1 MMVESPFPSQCGI
14 WSSEH
19 VNREQS
25 LANML
30 QIYKCFFKRDL
41 FSCRA
46 SWRSSCTTR
55 LSSHLVG
62 RVVLRSWRRAVF
74 SSSLLIYSYA
84 HPSQEALLFFLQESL
99 IERSTTTIRSPVG
112 LFQFV
117 EILVALLQ
125 QFHFRLTL
133 RKVPRSPFEARLEGR
148 VHGTTSLLVDEL
160 TELRRAVLELLG
172 RRRRRRRMRRRS
184 RLHRQRQQQQQK

>member
-1 MMVESPFPSQCGI
+1 MRI
-14 WSSEH
+14 LH
-19 VNREQS
+19 KKR
-25 LANML
+25 
-30 QIYKCFFKRDL
+30 IY
-41 FSCRA
+41 
-46 SWRSSCTTR
+46 
-55 LSSHLVG
+55 
-62 RVVLRSWRRAVF
+62 
-74 SSSLLIYSYA
+74 
-84 HPSQEALLFFLQESL
+84 FFLHASL

-184 RLHRQRQQQQQK
+184 RLHRQQQQQQK